1 MGKTAALDPKKVPL
15 NYGILKKAPK
25 IPEAKLAAED
35 V

>member
-1 MGKTAALDPKKVPL
+1 MGKTAALDPKKGP
-15 NYGILKKAPK
+15 LKKAPK